1 MSPGQL
7 LIADYRAGHTYAVED
22 GTLRQLGAG
31 VLAEHAGFLT
41 LPAGPATKA
50 RWAFVDDG
58 AGALVLGGPDGER
71 RIPVA
76 IPGEHLAVDASGRY
90 IVVTTGLG
98 ANAEPWSDV
107 VTVVDLAREEAVR
120 FRVRTGE
127 PGAAIVADRS
137 SGAPVIVLR
146 HREPGAIEAIPLAHA
161 TAAGAHVPVLRG
173 AVTTDI
179 APDGHGDVVDQRSG
193 VVATATGRG
202 IERFVVEDGRPR
214 AIGILPWPVPG
225 RAYYL
230 RFDPTTGHAVGVV
243 RGGPAAPEVWTEWT
257 EWTNTLVDIDLG
269 TGDARRVDLG
279 PGLAFRFALGGG
291 RAAVAT
297 IHPDGD
303 AVTLV
308 DRRGP
313 TLRAVWRSALPP
325 MCRPPVPG
333 RLPWDPVGD
342 VPAQRR
348 AVAVDPAGTTVAVT
362 RGGDAELQLVRDGAL
377 ETITVPSPMDEGGH
391 LLWLAADAAPET
403 DSIGR

>member
-1 MSPGQL
+1 MLSGRL
-7 LIADYRAGHTYAVED
+7 LIADYRAGRTYAVDD
-22 GTLRQLGAG
+22 GTLCQVGAG
-31 VLAEHAGFLT
+31 VLAEHAGFLA
-41 LPAGPATKA
+41 LPAGAAAKA
-50 RWAFVDDG
+50 RWAFVDDR
-58 AGALVLGGPDGER
+58 AGALVVGGPDGER

-76 IPGEHLAVDASGRY
+76 IPGEHLAGDASGRHV
-90 IVVTTGLG
+90 VVTTGVG
-98 ANAEPWSDV
+98 ANAEPWTDV
-107 VTVVDLAREEAVR
+107 VTVVDLARDEAVR

-137 SGAPVIVLR
+137 SGEQVIVLR

-173 AVTTDI
+173 AVTTDL

-230 RFDPTTGHAVGVV
+230 RFDPATGRAIGVV
-243 RGGPAAPEVWTEWT
+243 RGGPATPEAWT
-257 EWTNTLVDIDLG
+257 EWTNILVDVDLG
-269 TGDARRVDLG
+269 TGDTRRADLG
-279 PGLAFRFALGGG
+279 RGLAFRFALGGA

-303 AVTLV
+303 IVTLV
-308 DRRGP
+308 DRGGP
-313 TLRAVWRSALPP
+313 ALHTAWSTALPP
-325 MCRPPVPG
+325 LSRPPVPG

-342 VPAQRR
+342 APAQRR
-348 AVAVDPAGTTVAVT
+348 AIALDPAGTTAAVT
-362 RGGDAELQLVRDGAL
+362 RGGDAELHLVGDGVV
-377 ETITVPSPMDEGGH
+377 ETIAVPSPLDEGGH
-391 LLWLAADAAPET
+391 LLWLAADASAET